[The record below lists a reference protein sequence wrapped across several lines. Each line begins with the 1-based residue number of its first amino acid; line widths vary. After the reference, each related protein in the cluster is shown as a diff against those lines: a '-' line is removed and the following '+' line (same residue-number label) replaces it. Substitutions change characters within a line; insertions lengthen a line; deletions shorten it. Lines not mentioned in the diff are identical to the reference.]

1 MDAVGWGSERRNVE
15 SGKQQIE
22 DRYTQQRRDLENQ
35 RAQIEMQTGL
45 ELNVQQQELY
55 DSRLAIINK
64 YEALALQSYT
74 GGVSRRLEAEGQWLI
89 GVDRAWQDYQ
99 TGAANVAQMS
109 ADAFTNAFKGMEDAL
124 VTFVTTGKLSFTDMA
139 NSVVTDITR
148 IIIKQQISNALG
160 VGGSGGSGGG
170 LMGLISAGIG
180 MLGGGAATGAAT
192 GAGTMSSLQSLGVF
206 AKGAA
211 FENSASLSQYSNQI
225 HDTPQFF
232 AFAKGAG
239 VFGEAGPEAIMPLT
253 RAPDGNLGV
262 RALSGSGGGD
272 THINV
277 TVQMPQGGSRETA
290 LQFGRTVGRQI
301 AVAQSR
307 NG

>member
-1 MDAVGWGSERRNVE
+1 M
-15 SGKQQIE
+15 
-22 DRYTQQRRDLENQ
+22 
-35 RAQIEMQTGL
+35 
-45 ELNVQQQELY
+45 
-55 DSRLAIINK
+55 SRLQTRFADLKEQN
-64 YEALALQSYT
+64 
-74 GGVSRRLEAEGQWLI
+74 
-89 GVDRAWQDYQ
+89 RA
-99 TGAANVAQMS
+99 
-109 ADAFTNAFKGMEDAL
+109 AL
-124 VTFVTTGKLSFTDMA
+124 VTFVTTGKLSFTDLA
-139 NSVVTDITR
+139 NSIVADITR

-211 FENSASLSQYSNQI
+211 FEDSASLSQYSNQI

-262 RALSGSGGGD
+262 RALSGAGGGD

-301 AVAQSR
+301 SVAQSR